1 MLQVVPGV
9 KVIFA
14 SSLAVFGGRFS
25 NPVTEKTFPMPT
37 TSYGMEKMVFI
48 SINQSGISNPLG

>member
-14 SSLAVFGGRFS
+14 SSLAVFGGEF
-25 NPVTEKTFPMPT
+25 PGLVTEETFPMPT
-37 TSYGMEKMVFI
+37 TSYGMEKMVFTFE
-48 SINQSGISNPLG
+48 QSGISNPFG